1 LISDGSST
9 IGPRDVLIKREVG
22 FISPS
27 SEAPTSP
34 LVRPLKIKWI
44 VTMSA
49 WLNSSSLETSFAP
62 AASGGSTE
70 NRTRFAVEVASAV
83 ADEIGAG
90 RTGIRI
96 SPGNPFNDIIE
107 NNIPEVYEALLRE
120 LGGLK
125 LGYLHVAHMGDEV
138 LLRKIRSL
146 WSGVLI
152 LNRGRADVAT
162 RIADIEKGLAD
173 IITVGALTLAN
184 PDLVAR
190 IKLGAPLNAPD
201 PATFY
206 GGTAKGYT
214 DYPTLA
220 LAPQ

>member
-1 LISDGSST
+1 LGSVRDFRHAAVAAIKAGADGVEIHGANGYLVQQFLSDNANQRT
-9 IGPRDVLIKREVG
+9 D
-22 FISPS
+22 
-27 SEAPTSP
+27 
-34 LVRPLKIKWI
+34 
-44 VTMSA
+44 
-49 WLNSSSLETSFAP
+49 NY
-62 AASGGSTE
+62 GGSTE
-70 NRTRFAVEVASAV
+70 NRIRFAVEVASAV

-96 SPGNPFNDIIE
+96 SLGNPFNDIIE

-125 LGYLHVAHMGDEV
+125 LGYLHVAHMGDKV

-146 WSGVLI
+146 WSGVLT

-220 LAPQ
+220 LAAQ